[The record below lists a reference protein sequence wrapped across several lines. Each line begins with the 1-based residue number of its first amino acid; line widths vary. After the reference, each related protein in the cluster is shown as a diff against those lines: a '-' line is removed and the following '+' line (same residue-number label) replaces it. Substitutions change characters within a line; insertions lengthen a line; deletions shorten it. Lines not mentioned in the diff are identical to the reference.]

1 MPHYT
6 KDDQDLMT
14 VIKANPEQGFRQL
27 LAVYKEPIYWH
38 IRRIVVSHEDA
49 QDATQEA
56 FVKAFRHIGQYER
69 RNSLKAWLFRIAT
82 NEALRL
88 LDRRGACSVL
98 SIDNAS
104 VVQTVEADPFY
115 DDSDATVCRLFRL
128 WTE

>member
-56 FVKAFRHIGQYER
+56 FVKAFRHIGR
-69 RNSLKAWLFRIAT
+69 T
-82 NEALRL
+82 
-88 LDRRGACSVL
+88 
-98 SIDNAS
+98 
-104 VVQTVEADPFY
+104 P
-115 DDSDATVCRLFRL
+115 
-128 WTE
+128 